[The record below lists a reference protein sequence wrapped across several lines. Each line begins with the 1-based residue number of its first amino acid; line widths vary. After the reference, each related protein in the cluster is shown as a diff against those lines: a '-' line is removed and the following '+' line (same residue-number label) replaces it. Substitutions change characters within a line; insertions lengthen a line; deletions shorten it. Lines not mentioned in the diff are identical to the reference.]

1 MKSSNVGCCTVAG
14 AVLVALKL
22 CGQIDNTP
30 WFIVLLPWTFD
41 VVATAIAAF
50 YFERK
55 LAKEDREMPDE
66 DLDDFIDTY
75 VKVRDKARS
84 ARGES

>member
-1 MKSSNVGCCTVAG
+1 MKSSNVGVCTMAG
-14 AVLVALKL
+14 AVLVTLKL
-22 CGQIDNTP
+22 CGQIDNVP
-30 WFIVLLPWTFD
+30 WLIVLLPWTFEI
-41 VVATAIAAF
+41 VATAIAAF